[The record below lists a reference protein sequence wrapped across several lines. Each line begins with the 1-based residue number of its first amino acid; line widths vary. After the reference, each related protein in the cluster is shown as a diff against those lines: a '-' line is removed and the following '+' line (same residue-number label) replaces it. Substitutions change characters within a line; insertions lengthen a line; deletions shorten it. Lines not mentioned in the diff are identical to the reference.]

1 MQFSI
6 LWNGWAFIIIK
17 IVYVKNTCN
26 MPLYIALLY
35 SQTKK
40 KKEKEIK

>member
-26 MPLYIALLY
+26 KPLYNVWVLY
-35 SQTKK
+35 SNKEKK
-40 KKEKEIK
+40 KKIK